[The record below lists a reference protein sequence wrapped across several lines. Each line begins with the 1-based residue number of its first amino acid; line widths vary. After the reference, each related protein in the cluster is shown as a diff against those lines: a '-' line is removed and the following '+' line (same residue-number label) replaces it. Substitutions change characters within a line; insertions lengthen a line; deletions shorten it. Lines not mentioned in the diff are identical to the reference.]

1 MSTEE
6 NWIIEEDAEGQQT
19 PTAQMAQWDTA
30 RTENSNTSSNEASNS
45 AYAARVS
52 GSEGPRS
59 LHMSFGVS
67 STASSDASEGVYGPN
82 LRILVL
88 NAYLVP
94 PSITWN
100 PYLWAPFWSCKRPY
114 QRAEDV
120 GHLAA
125 QYDIACLQEV
135 WGTNMAAMNA
145 HVLPTHSILPQTQSG
160 SRFPCVGEMIDP
172 LQFYWK
178 KTGGLWFAWRR
189 SKCAFISMASHY
201 FPSGSQMPFSNQ
213 NVTAVELDVSPV
225 FPKHRI
231 IVLNTHFSILGV
243 KSRRVNLESVRKFI
257 KELAW
262 KAYLLS
268 LGRQYDAGINAMKS
282 LSDPDVAP
290 SFLPDVSMLLCGD
303 FNIDSDRSP
312 RQYRRLKTMDGDVVM
327 RDLFLPEHNPNH
339 AYQYTYFTQETFTE
353 KKKKHSVLR
362 KGNSLYP
369 WPFKGR
375 VDYMFAVDEVR
386 LSSQEVLDLVE
397 NFPPEVV
404 IGDDYEEMD
413 IPVLKDGSLVILFK
427 KIYCLG
433 MDIVAQRQGFELS
446 DHWPLSARITIGAPS
461 VEADSLPKPR
471 KWQLLRGDSFC
482 VNSSYSGAGRSDSKV
497 PTTDR
502 NFKGADQ
509 SRQRRVTAMRDF
521 EIGPADRARLV
532 QEFGYKG
539 RLTVGRQRPTHAAG
553 QRPSTTAP
561 SEWKARTVAGTV
573 TTEETV
579 ESDEEEKQRWKIA
592 EHDPQSAVPPD
603 AEDTQTEEVPL
614 RSALPESRFPAED
627 ENIAT
632 PEVVHRP
639 ARVPLAMKRAQEVQQ
654 ARAKA
659 MGEYNQQP
667 LRRS

>member
-243 KSRRVNLESVRKFI
+243 KSRRVNLES
-257 KELAW
+257 
-262 KAYLLS
+262 
-268 LGRQYDAGINAMKS
+268 
-282 LSDPDVAP
+282 
-290 SFLPDVSMLLCGD
+290 
-303 FNIDSDRSP
+303 
-312 RQYRRLKTMDGDVVM
+312 
-327 RDLFLPEHNPNH
+327 
-339 AYQYTYFTQETFTE
+339 YTYFTQETFTE

-446 DHWPLSARITIGAPS
+446 DHWPLR
-461 VEADSLPKPR
+461 
-471 KWQLLRGDSFC
+471 
-482 VNSSYSGAGRSDSKV
+482 AGRSDSKV